1 MKSTYIYIL
10 LLLSCLVVMSAC
22 NNKKQTHEE
31 QQKDKFEGAYYT
43 TEELEKKAAQDSN
56 FAKSKEYA
64 SKMGEAAI
72 EMSKNTFNMKANEK
86 LLLEFEV
93 ALKAL
98 KQNTDD
104 IKRNPDL
111 SKDAAFMKNTQAKAE
126 KVLACQQSLKKAHLN
141 ASEESKFH
149 DLCHQK

>member
-10 LLLSCLVVMSAC
+10 LILSCLVVMSAC

-43 TEELEKKAAQDSN
+43 AEELEKKAAQDSN

-86 LLLEFEV
+86 LLLEFEI

-98 KQNTDD
+98 KQNTED
-104 IKRNPDL
+104 IRKNPTL
-111 SKDAAFMKNTQAKAE
+111 SKDASFVKATQAKAE
-126 KVLACQQSLKKAHLN
+126 KVLTYYQSLKKAHL
-141 ASEESKFH
+141 SPDEESKFNK
-149 DLCHQK
+149 LNRQ